1 MVEKIA
7 LKTSPRIFELAEIFG
22 KVTFDPYNFRI
33 TRLSARKTE
42 QMKIFRG
49 QKYGYI
55 YSLHTKIRLTM
66 LCLSYLNYVQSLG
79 APAL

>member
-1 MVEKIA
+1 M
-7 LKTSPRIFELAEIFG
+7 
-22 KVTFDPYNFRI
+22 VTFDPYNFRI

-66 LCLSYLNYVQSLG
+66 LCLSYFELCSVVGCPCFVIMDFILAYTSDS
-79 APAL
+79 APLS